1 MVSGARYHSAKI
13 EIDTDGPSAKSSQMT
28 ERLERIDRNYDKLAQ
43 ILDELEEK
51 IAMDERLGEDADARD
66 LSSSPA
72 YRPRQPR

>member
-1 MVSGARYHSAKI
+1 MVSGARYRSANI

-66 LSSSPA
+66 LSLSPA